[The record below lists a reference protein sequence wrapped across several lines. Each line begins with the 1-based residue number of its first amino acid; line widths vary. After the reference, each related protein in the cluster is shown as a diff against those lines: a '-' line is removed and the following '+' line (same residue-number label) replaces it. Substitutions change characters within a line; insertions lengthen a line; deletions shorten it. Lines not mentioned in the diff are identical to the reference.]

1 MVSAPFSALRRGV
14 IRRMGRSAPQ
24 FQIVS
29 SRAIKLFE
37 YTARQSRDG
46 MEAREGF
53 WDKAE
58 YLKAAILAVTMAPQR
73 GNMSRMYADYTAAM
87 LRGEMS
93 TYDAESGIVLE
104 VDNNIEARVQEH
116 ARIACIASLA

>member
-1 MVSAPFSALRRGV
+1 MQVVKFSALRRGV

-29 SRAIKLFE
+29 SNAIKLFE
-37 YTARQSRDG
+37 DTAKIRRDG
-46 MEAREGF
+46 LEAQTGF
-53 WDKAE
+53 WDKVE
-58 YLKAAILAVTMAPQR
+58 YLRDQILERTMAPKR
-73 GNMSRMYADYTAAM
+73 GSMARMYADYTAAM
-87 LRGEMS
+87 LRGELA

-116 ARIACIASLA
+116 ARIACTASLA

>member
-1 MVSAPFSALRRGV
+1 MVSAPFSTLRRGV
-14 IRRMGRSAPQ
+14 VRRMGRSAPQ

-37 YTARQSRDG
+37 YTARLCRDG

-53 WDKAE
+53 WNKAE
-58 YLKAAILAVTMAPQR
+58 YLKDQVLAVTTAPQR

-87 LRGEMS
+87 LRSEMA

-104 VDNNIEARVQEH
+104 VDDDIEARVQEH
-116 ARIACIASLA
+116 ARLACIASL